1 MSVSWSLIVNYGEP
15 LTLHSLMEVR
25 SCVAAAHM
33 GLGVDT
39 DIAVGLGTD
48 ALIAAKDQQEA
59 RKFYVN
65 TPPLS
70 HRQQMNDG
78 TWLEIRSSDRPEEPG
93 MYCTNRNGDGG
104 RCARHLNHL
113 GEC

>member
-1 MSVSWSLIVNYGEP
+1 MTWSLIVNYGEP

-39 DIAVGLGTD
+39 NIAIGLGSD
-48 ALIAAKDQQEA
+48 AMVAAKDQQER

-78 TWLEIRSSDRPEEPG
+78 TWLEVRSSDRPEEPHQ
-93 MYCTNRNGDGG
+93 YCKNLDGDGG
-104 RCARHLNHL
+104 HCARHLNHL